1 MAYQRLQ
8 VSEGLAVIKSNTV
21 PIPDPAT
28 KVLTGRADFSVASTL
43 TEVASS
49 FTEAGIQ
56 KNAIVYNTT
65 AQIAYFVT
73 DITSDLVL
81 ALSPATVGGATDDY
95 VIFNAPTKA
104 CTLYL
109 GGTGSLVVEM
119 ASNRDQHL
127 ADGSAQPAPSLTF
140 IAAPGSAFLPL
151 LVTKVG
157 VATTATNIVAL
168 W

>member
-8 VSEGLAVIKSNTV
+8 VSEGLAVIPSDTV

-28 KVLTGRADFSVASTL
+28 KVLTGQADFTAPSAL
-43 TEVASS
+43 TEVGSS

-65 AQIAYFVT
+65 AQVAYFVT
-73 DITSDLVL
+73 EITSDTVL
-81 ALSPATVGGATDDY
+81 ALSPATTGGATDDY
-95 VIFNAPTKA
+95 IIFNAPTKGA
-104 CTLYL
+104 TLYV
-109 GGTGSLVVEM
+109 GTGAGNIVVEM
-119 ASNRDQHL
+119 ASERDSQ
-127 ADGSAQPAPSLTF
+127 ATPTLTF
-140 IAAPGSAFLPL
+140 YNVPDSAFLPL

-157 VATTATNIVAL
+157 ASTEVSNIIAL